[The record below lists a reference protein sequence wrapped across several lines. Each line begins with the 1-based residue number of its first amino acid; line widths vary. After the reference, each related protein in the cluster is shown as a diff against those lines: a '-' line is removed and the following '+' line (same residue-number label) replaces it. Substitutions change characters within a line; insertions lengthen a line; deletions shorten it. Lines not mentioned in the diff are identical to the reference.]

1 MAEAADVS
9 VKSVAKAN
17 NKDASIGSIN
27 SADDLDLDNII
38 LAEIKW
44 LKSKKKRAD
53 FIPVSSS
60 LERQHGLA
68 QSDTHQRML
77 HMILNGKIECSLA
90 IPKGS
95 QQKQSIIIEEH
106 PPDSDPIA
114 SFIDDLK
121 SNEGASKATK
131 MRPANTVEPDE
142 GFAHAS
148 RFLETVNDLAKSLQK
163 TNDMLN
169 LERENSRKFMEENFQ
184 LQIRLR
190 DLEIFQARKQ
200 VSPTLKR
207 HDTFLIDSLE
217 NNTSEVNTMKQV
229 GETQASNK
237 SVNSSGK
244 PEIPRTAHA
253 SITSESHTVAHG
265 TGTAKQ
271 HKNKEGKSKKNTQNQ
286 QQSRG
291 KENNRN
297 GSSNNRNGS
306 SKLSKM
312 VSNETS
318 PHPIQICMVGDS
330 QLRRM
335 DAEKMSNN
343 HHQVVLN
350 AKSGM
355 KVEEAANHVDCD
367 ADVII
372 MHAGTNN
379 LRDSTP
385 EEVAEKVVKTF
396 KKIKQKNS
404 KAQLAY
410 SSIFRRKGNA
420 AANGMN
426 VKVFQTNKILKE
438 ELMLQ
443 GIDFIDNDNIL
454 YGNICDD
461 GLHINQGGAKR
472 FARNVKKY
480 VEYW

>member
-1 MAEAADVS
+1 MRQRQESLICKHLQQDILS
-9 VKSVAKAN
+9 EERKELGKSYVRIFEGPFTTIRW
-17 NKDASIGSIN
+17 ASC
-27 SADDLDLDNII
+27 
-38 LAEIKW
+38 
-44 LKSKKKRAD
+44 
-53 FIPVSSS
+53 
-60 LERQHGLA
+60 GLA
-68 QSDTHQRML
+68 RSVTHQRML

-95 QQKQSIIIEEH
+95 QQKQSIIIEEN

-121 SNEGASKATK
+121 SNEEASKATK
-131 MRPANTVEPDE
+131 RRPVNTAEPDE
-142 GFAHAS
+142 GFPHAS

-163 TNDMLN
+163 TNDTLN

-229 GETQASNK
+229 GETHASNN
-237 SVNSSGK
+237 SVNRSGK
-244 PEIPRTAHA
+244 SEIPRTADA
-253 SITSESHTVAHG
+253 SNANESYTATHG
-265 TGTAKQ
+265 NRTAKQ

-286 QQSRG
+286 QQPRG

-297 GSSNNRNGS
+297 GT
-306 SKLSKM
+306 SKFSKM

-318 PHPIQICMVGDS
+318 RHPIRICMVGDS

-335 DAEKMSNN
+335 DADKMSNN
-343 HHQVVLN
+343 HHEVMLN
-350 AKSGM
+350 EKSGM
-355 KVEEAANHVDCD
+355 KVEEAANHVDCE

-385 EEVAEKVVKTF
+385 EDRGGLASRATGLGPEGPPSAKVPMGPF
-396 KKIKQKNS
+396 C
-404 KAQLAY
+404 AG
-410 SSIFRRKGNA
+410 R
-420 AANGMN
+420 
-426 VKVFQTNKILKE
+426 KILQ
-438 ELMLQ
+438 MVNF
-443 GIDFIDNDNIL
+443 G
-454 YGNICDD
+454 
-461 GLHINQGGAKR
+461 
-472 FARNVKKY
+472 
-480 VEYW
+480 